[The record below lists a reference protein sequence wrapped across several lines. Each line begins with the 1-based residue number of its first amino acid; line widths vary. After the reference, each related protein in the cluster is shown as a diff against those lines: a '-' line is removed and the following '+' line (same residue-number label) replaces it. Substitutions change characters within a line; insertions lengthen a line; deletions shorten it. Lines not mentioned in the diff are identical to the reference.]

1 MQPEYETPPLQQ
13 QTAIGNDLKRIIN
26 DANFREGI
34 AWHSRHFQ
42 AGENI
47 LEEGTEGRSLFL
59 IESGHARVM
68 VTLKIERRVK
78 PGICDLHTG
87 DLFGELNLFE
97 QNPRS
102 ASVTAVS
109 DVQLLEIDGE
119 RLSRYL
125 NQHPEVGYPILKN
138 LFQLMV
144 SRLNKANRRI
154 EYLLGWGLKAHD
166 IK

>member
-1 MQPEYETPPLQQ
+1 MQPEQATSSLQQ
-13 QTAIGNDLKRIIN
+13 PSTINRDLKNIIN
-26 DANFREGI
+26 DTNFREGV
-34 AWHSRHFQ
+34 AWHRRHFK
-42 AGENI
+42 AGERI

-68 VTLKIERRVK
+68 VTLKIERRVR

-109 DVQLLEIDGE
+109 DVELLEIDGE
-119 RLSRYL
+119 HLSEYL
-125 NQHPEVGYPILKN
+125 NQRPEIGYPILKS

-144 SRLNKANRRI
+144 TRLNKANRRI

>member
-1 MQPEYETPPLQQ
+1 MQSEYATPPLQQ
-13 QTAIGNDLKRIIN
+13 QISIGSDLKRIIN
-26 DANFREGI
+26 DANFREGV

-47 LEEGTEGRSLFL
+47 LKEGTEGRSLFL

-78 PGICDLHTG
+78 PGICDLHSG

-102 ASVTAVS
+102 ASVIAVS
-109 DVQLLEIDGE
+109 DVQLLEINGE
-119 RLSRYL
+119 QLSRYL